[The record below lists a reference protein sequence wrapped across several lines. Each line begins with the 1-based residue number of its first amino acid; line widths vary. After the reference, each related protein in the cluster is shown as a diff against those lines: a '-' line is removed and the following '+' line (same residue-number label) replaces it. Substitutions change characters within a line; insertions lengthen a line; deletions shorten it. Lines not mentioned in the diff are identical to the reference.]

1 MEILQL
7 NEYFKLHL
15 GDSQKILKLYPDNY
29 FDSVVCDPPYHLTSI
44 VKRFGKPG
52 SAPAQFG
59 KDGAFSR
66 ASRGF
71 MGKEWD
77 GGDIAFRP
85 EFWAEVYRVLKPGGH
100 LLAFSGSRT
109 YHRMAVG
116 IEDAG
121 FEIRDQIMWLY
132 SGFPKSHD
140 VSKGIDKAAGAVRE
154 VVGHSE
160 NGIAGGTGEFTSGN
174 AKSAGFKREYDI
186 TAHATDAA
194 RQWQGWGSALKPAH
208 EPIVVARK
216 PLIGTIAEN
225 VLTYGTGALNID
237 GCRVPMDGE
246 VLTMTR
252 PAANQKVDKA
262 APQMNRSNKPFEYR
276 NDIGRWPANI
286 IHDGS
291 EEVTMPLGEPS
302 RFFKQCNLEDTEWL
316 AQNLNLY
323 NAETAAENLCLQ
335 NVAGSI
341 VQSVAVTSA
350 LPAGVR
356 VSEWKAPSMSVTVKE
371 SRMLGEA
378 VITAM
383 QSIGQKC
390 LQEWRQERL
399 SPLCSHV
406 SVVAQREPTGTMT
419 ITASLLK
426 SDGSVASITFNIMPM
441 NLEAGAKV
449 CEPSCGSKFIYCAK
463 ASKKDRDEGLDGFEE
478 KSSTVNLRQAGGLKP
493 AGDYKVRNIH
503 PTVKPTDLMRYL
515 CRLVT
520 PPNGVV
526 LDPFMGSGSTGKA
539 AMLEGFRFVGI
550 DMTEEYIGIAKA
562 RIQKAFDDSNDLL
575 SYRGRKT

>member
-140 VSKGIDKAAGAVRE
+140 VSKGIDKAAGAVRDKIRIPASGRIGGANT
-154 VVGHSE
+154 VGGDIKGDSRPWIE
-160 NGIAGGTGEFTSGN
+160 R
-174 AKSAGFKREYDI
+174 AKERGYHELDSDEP
-186 TAHATDAA
+186 ATDAA

-237 GCRVPMDGE
+237 GCRVGSEERFNPPTHKSSTVAMGSFENCAGE
-246 VLTMTR
+246 GTT
-252 PAANQKVDKA
+252 A
-262 APQMNRSNKPFEYR
+262 
-276 NDIGRWPANI
+276 IGRWPANV

-291 EEVTMPLGEPS
+291 EEVTMPLGEAA
-302 RFFKQCNLEDTEWL
+302 RFF
-316 AQNLNLY
+316 
-323 NAETAAENLCLQ
+323 
-335 NVAGSI
+335 
-341 VQSVAVTSA
+341 
-350 LPAGVR
+350 
-356 VSEWKAPSMSVTVKE
+356 
-371 SRMLGEA
+371 
-378 VITAM
+378 
-383 QSIGQKC
+383 
-390 LQEWRQERL
+390 
-399 SPLCSHV
+399 
-406 SVVAQREPTGTMT
+406 
-419 ITASLLK
+419 
-426 SDGSVASITFNIMPM
+426 
-441 NLEAGAKV
+441 
-449 CEPSCGSKFIYCAK
+449 YCAK
-463 ASKKDRDEGLDGFEE
+463 ESKKDREEGLDG
-478 KSSTVNLRQAGGLKP
+478 
-493 AGDYKVRNIH
+493 RNTH
-503 PTVKPTDLMRYL
+503 PTVKPTELMRYL

-520 PPNGVV
+520 PPNGIV

-539 AMLEGFRFVGI
+539 AMLEGFRFVGV
-550 DMTEEYIGIAKA
+550 DMTEEYVGIAEA
-562 RIQKAFDDSNDLL
+562 RIQKALNDSNDLL